1 MKARSVLATVGII
14 ALVGCAAKNPE
25 KAFFSEVS
33 ALSKADILARG
44 EGLLSKKKYEEAR
57 RYFSFLADSFP
68 NDPLGRQAALKVAD
82 SFFAQKDL
90 ESLTE
95 AQLRYR
101 DFTNRFPSD
110 PARGYAQLQ
119 QGKCSFKQKRG
130 PMRDLAQV
138 REAVGSFQQVLA
150 LFPGSEYAK
159 EASELLAQCQEDLA
173 SHEIQVARYYASS
186 GAWVGA
192 GQRLDYAL
200 ANYPNTQ
207 ALKSAAGLIQRV
219 RSQGVSVGKGDP
231 ALEKPAAL
239 GNK

>member
-1 MKARSVLATVGII
+1 MKARSVLVTLGII
-14 ALVGCAAKNPE
+14 ALVGCTAKNPE

-33 ALSKADILARG
+33 LLSKGDIMAKGDALLA
-44 EGLLSKKKYEEAR
+44 KKKYESAR

-130 PMRDLAQV
+130 PLRDLAQV
-138 REAVGSFQQVLA
+138 REAAASFKQVIA

-159 EASELLAQCQEDLA
+159 EATALLAQCQEDLA
-173 SHEIQVARYYASS
+173 SHEVIVARYYAST

-192 GQRLDYAL
+192 GQRLTYAL
-200 ANYPNTQ
+200 ATYPDTEAVKN
-207 ALKSAAGLIQRV
+207 AAAFVQEV
-219 RSQGVSVGKGDP
+219 RSKGIAVGTP
-231 ALEKPAAL
+231 APAADKPAAQES
-239 GNK
+239 K